1 MMMDANIVACSPSTV
16 HRLLSSAGLLQRFSK
31 RPTKKGTGFQQPLAA
46 HDHWHIDVSYL
57 NIRGT
62 FYFCATILD
71 GFSRKVIHWDIR
83 PEMKELDI
91 EAIVQYA
98 KEQYPEARP
107 RIISDNGPQFIA
119 NDFKSFVRLSG
130 MTHVRTSPYYPQS
143 NGKIERYHR
152 TLKSD
157 CIRTKC
163 PLSLEEAKRVVKQFV
178 SDYNDRRLHSAIGY
192 ITPSD
197 MLAGKQ
203 KAIHEER
210 DRKLEEARE
219 DRAKIRAQQAAARY
233 AKSTRPEDRAML
245 GSNPLAE
252 SSPRRVDAEG
262 KCNGRGGRESPARHL
277 PLAFGHNA
285 INPGGLGAEPPRT
298 PSFFCSFIY

>member
-1 MMMDANIVACSPSTV
+1 
-16 HRLLSSAGLLQRFSK
+16 
-31 RPTKKGTGFQQPLAA
+31 
-46 HDHWHIDVSYL
+46 
-57 NIRGT
+57 
-62 FYFCATILD
+62 
-71 GFSRKVIHWDIR
+71 
-83 PEMKELDI
+83 MKELDI

-130 MTHVRTSPYYPQS
+130 MTHVRTSPYYPES

-163 PLSLEEAKRVVKQFV
+163 PLSLEEAKRVVRQFV
-178 SDYNDRRLHSAIGY
+178 GDYNDRRLHSAIGY

-210 DRKLEEARE
+210 
-219 DRAKIRAQQAAARY
+219 AKIRTQQAATRY

-245 GSNPLAE
+245 GSNLSAE
-252 SSPRRVDAEG
+252 SMPKASAMGLEAESLPPG
-262 KCNGRGGRESPARHL
+262 TCHL
-277 PLAFGHNA
+277 PLATM
-285 INPGGLGAEPPRT
+285 R
-298 PSFFCSFIY
+298 

>member
-143 NGKIERYHR
+143 NGKIEHYHR

-157 CIRTKC
+157 CIRPKC
-163 PLSLEEAKRVVKQFV
+163 PLTLEDAKRVVKQFV

-245 GSNPLAE
+245 GSNLSAE
-252 SSPRRVDAEG
+252 SMPKASAMGVEAESLPPG
-262 KCNGRGGRESPARHL
+262 TCHL
-277 PLAFGHNA
+277 PLATM
-285 INPGGLGAEPPRT
+285 R
-298 PSFFCSFIY
+298 